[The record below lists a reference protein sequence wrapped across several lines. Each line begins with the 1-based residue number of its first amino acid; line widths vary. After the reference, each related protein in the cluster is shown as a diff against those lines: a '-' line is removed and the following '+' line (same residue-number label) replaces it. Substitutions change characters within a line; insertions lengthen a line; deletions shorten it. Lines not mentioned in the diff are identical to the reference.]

1 MRGFNFFY
9 PNLSTSLKN
18 FFQPSQNLLNIESGT
33 GEASTVPTQ
42 NSFYPV
48 QQQTEE
54 KIKEYNVVPSK
65 NFINES
71 YFLYD
76 KSGLMK
82 ESYITAINKKVS
94 LYGSTSYFDRKTE
107 NEILKIVS
115 PENSLEFLVDKDT
128 VRNNLSFQLVSIS
141 GAVPTLK
148 NKKIHNLS
156 LTKLGRKRKLPML
169 EPIETVIIRAQ
180 QNFEVAGGLNPVQT
194 EIEDDRIFNM
204 LKKHKD
210 VIYKLTPIV
219 ILFPASIQNDT
230 RQVFYHM

>member
-33 GEASTVPTQ
+33 EEASTVPTQ
-42 NSFYPV
+42 YSFYPV
-48 QQQTEE
+48 QQQIEE
-54 KIKEYNVVPSK
+54 KIKEYNAVPSK

-76 KSGLMK
+76 KSGLIK

-94 LYGSTSYFDRKTE
+94 LYGSTSYFDRKAE

-115 PENSLEFLVDKDT
+115 PENSLKFLVDKDT
-128 VRNNLSFQLVSIS
+128 VRNNLSFQLASIR
-141 GAVPTLK
+141 GAVQKT
-148 NKKIHNLS
+148 HDLS

-169 EPIETVIIRAQ
+169 EPIETLIIRTQ
-180 QNFEVAGGLNPVQT
+180 QNFEVARGLNSVQIK
-194 EIEDDRIFNM
+194 IEDDRILNM
-204 LKKHKD
+204 LKNIKMS
-210 VIYKLTPIV
+210 
-219 ILFPASIQNDT
+219 SIN
-230 RQVFYHM
+230 